1 MSPKEFKEQ
10 LRRAFHLQLSSGE
23 VAALVHRFDTNQ
35 NGFIDCHEF
44 IRAFYK
50 ISHTERI
57 KHEQKHQRIR
67 NLLSTRE
74 QTRREKA
81 KRDFIAHAETPLTTP
96 TENSRESAQKKLQ
109 LMALQYD
116 SKQSSIQWG
125 NMLKVFES
133 KKMTIK
139 HFHEI
144 IKRQFLISFT
154 PSELSAIHE
163 MFKAPISSRP
173 QSSTRKFNAHEG
185 QEFDDLA
192 ELFPHDRDDEI
203 LRGVE
208 AIEEASK
215 MHHTDGTSFI
225 YCQQFLSYFFQLS
238 KVEKQKFTD
247 RHLYLNR
254 KLQSNREKYE
264 QELVQK
270 LVSRKETHVVYP
282 DLPNV
287 NLSMET
293 TSTMF
298 PSTSSP
304 PKSLQESP
312 ESSLLFLED
321 RHESDQI
328 LKRRTTRKLS
338 VLDTIS
344 PNRHVLKLFKQEK
357 SLVNLYPNASEDTKV
372 FVFALFCLFY
382 QQLEFYS

>member
-1 MSPKEFKEQ
+1 MTPKEFKEQ

-23 VAALVHRFDTNQ
+23 VAALVHRFDSNQ
-35 NGFIDCHEF
+35 NGLIDCHEF

-67 NLLSTRE
+67 NQLASRE
-74 QTRREKA
+74 EQRK
-81 KRDFIAHAETPLTTP
+81 KQMVNNFIAHAEIPLKLP
-96 TENSRESAQKKLQ
+96 TEKSRESTKKKLQ

-116 SKQSSIQWG
+116 SKQSSVQWG
-125 NMLKVFES
+125 NMLKVFQS

-154 PSELSAIHE
+154 PSELSVIHE
-163 MFKAPISSRP
+163 MFKAPPSSRP
-173 QSSTRKFNAHEG
+173 QSSVPNLPSGSHS
-185 QEFDDLA
+185 QEDNDDLL
-192 ELFPHDRDDEI
+192 EHFPHDQEEI
-203 LRGVE
+203 MGGVE
-208 AIEEASK
+208 ELENSSK
-215 MHHTDGTSFI
+215 NQYTDGTTFI

-247 RHLYLNR
+247 KHLYLNR
-254 KLQSNREKYE
+254 KLQTKRINYEK
-264 QELVQK
+264 ELVNK
-270 LVSRKETHVVYP
+270 LVSRKETHVIYP

-287 NLSMET
+287 NLDMQST
-293 TSTMF
+293 TFLSN
-298 PSTSSP
+298 SS
-304 PKSLQESP
+304 PKSLHESSQ

-321 RHESDQI
+321 SSNEANHNLS
-328 LKRRTTRKLS
+328 KRRSTRKLS

-357 SLVNLYPNASEDTKV
+357 SLINLYPLASEETKV
-372 FVFALFCLFY
+372 NILLLTDKVLIAHLL
-382 QQLEFYS
+382 